1 MMAAS
6 VIVTIP
12 VLILFTIVQKQI
24 IEGLVGEQPKDNL
37 DVGERQVFTYKEVVF
52 RDWKKRIIVGVDK
65 V

>member
-24 IEGLVGEQPKDNL
+24 IEGLVGGATK
-37 DVGERQVFTYKEVVF
+37 G
-52 RDWKKRIIVGVDK
+52 
-65 V
+65 